1 MILSRTQITSLLS
14 NGVLALAGF
23 ASFLVLSRGVE
34 PALFGTWV
42 LFIALSTV
50 VDLVRF
56 GLTRAAAVRIIAR
69 SDNVLDQHLV
79 NAAGLKAGL
88 YIVFAIAALFYALY
102 GLGQGLVKEEYL
114 LFLLWY
120 PLLAVSNLLWNN
132 GLTFLQARSK
142 FGHTIAL
149 RLVSILPFVLFNLWQ
164 IKTGNISFESLA
176 IAFIASNVLAS
187 LFSFFM
193 GWDSVKHYR
202 RVARKDIR
210 ELMSFG
216 KWAMASMLGS
226 SLLKSADTFIISL
239 SPVFGVLG
247 VALYAIPFKIVEML
261 EQPIRSVATVGYN
274 ELSRAAHSG
283 SMERVKVQIAR
294 SAKLMLILTLPV
306 IVFIA
311 FFPDF
316 VLNLLGGSKYAGWLT
331 EMRTM
336 LYILLIYGVLLT
348 YDRITGIT
356 LEAVGRPELNTY
368 KVLLMVF
375 LNVVGDLI
383 AVFYFESLIGVVIA
397 SVFFVFVGVLVGYY
411 YIHKITKSGDE
422 KRV

>member
-23 ASFLVLSRGVE
+23 ASFMVLSRGVE
-34 PALFGTWV
+34 PTLFGTWV

-56 GLTRAAAVRIIAR
+56 GLTRGAAVRVIAR
-69 SDNVLDQHLV
+69 TDDPRDQHLV

-88 YIVFAIAALFYALY
+88 YIVLVIAATFYLIY
-102 GLGQGLVKEEYL
+102 GLVSGLVKEEYL

-132 GLTFLQARSK
+132 GLTLLQARSE

-149 RLVSILPFVLFNLWQ
+149 RLVSILPFVLFNVWQ
-164 IKTGNISFESLA
+164 IKTGNVSFESLA
-176 IAFIASNVLAS
+176 LAFIASNALAS
-187 LFSFFM
+187 IFSLLM
-193 GWDSVKHYR
+193 GWDSVRHYGRVTR
-202 RVARKDIR
+202 RDTR

-261 EQPIRSVATVGYN
+261 EQPIRSVSTVAYN
-274 ELSRAAHSG
+274 ELSRVAHSG
-283 SMERVKVQIAR
+283 SMERVRSQIAR
-294 SAKLMLILTLPV
+294 SARLMLILTLPV
-306 IVFIA
+306 IVVIA
-311 FFPDF
+311 CFPDF
-316 VLNLLGGSKYAGWLT
+316 VLTLLGGSKYAGWLP

-336 LYILLIYGVLLT
+336 LYIFLIYGVLLT

-356 LEAVGRPELNTY
+356 LEAIGRPELNTY

-383 AVFYFESLIGVVIA
+383 AVFYFESLIGVVVA

-411 YIHKITKSGDE
+411 YIHKLIRFGHE
-422 KRV
+422 KRD